1 MCVVIEKDRRLLLN
15 IRLQKPQD
23 RVVIRENLAELLGLN
38 PQKKLRLRF
47 NFLSEVNLNQDLKAS
62 RGPNLTR
69 EDLLYGQRRFLEIFI

>member
-1 MCVVIEKDRRLLLN
+1 MLLLN

-38 PQKKLRLRF
+38 PQKKLRLRL
-47 NFLSEVNLNQDLKAS
+47 NFLSEVNLNQDLKAA

-69 EDLLYGQRRFLEIFI
+69 EDLLCGQRRFLEIFI